1 MACSNCA
8 KTSTTTNCTSGCRD
22 TVNTDCV
29 IYDDVPLAIEDSSV
43 DEGDKRTLTS
53 ILQLIDNCG
62 DTESKIINFNNDG
75 ETDDGTSYTVLAED
89 AGKILLFKQTDDDT
103 DAAIT
108 YTIVLPETEDF
119 INKEIIFK
127 DISKPLDSGTTT
139 LTYQFNLD
147 IQYDWNPV
155 TTSNDFYTLADVTH
169 KVLILKFVKI
179 TPTSYAWIVVSAA
192 GQELDV
198 QALQDDVDDLMAD
211 PDLVEFEDVDLTND
225 WVTHALNVQAQRKG
239 SLISL
244 RGYVKSGDNT
254 ELVFTLPTGYR
265 PPRLLEF
272 TSHTSTGVVVSIVVA
287 TTGGVFVSVFG
298 IASGDPVTDYVTLS
312 NISFHNV

>member
-1 MACSNCA
+1 MKKIKNFLIRLFS
-8 KTSTTTNCTSGCRD
+8 KKPTRHKQLP
-22 TVNTDCV
+22 
-29 IYDDVPLAIEDSSV
+29 VPVHAEPKPQNRFVVYLDGIPSYFVQSCDAPSAFV
-43 DEGDKRTLTS
+43 
-53 ILQLIDNCG
+53 
-62 DTESKIINFNNDG
+62 NNDG

-198 QALQDDVDDLMAD
+198 QTLQDDVDDLMAD
-211 PDLVEFEDVDLTND
+211 PDLVEFEDVDLSNS
-225 WVTHALNVQAQRKG
+225 WVTHALNVQAQKKG

-244 RGYVKSGDNT
+244 RG
-254 ELVFTLPTGYR
+254 
-265 PPRLLEF
+265 
-272 TSHTSTGVVVSIVVA
+272 
-287 TTGGVFVSVFG
+287 
-298 IASGDPVTDYVTLS
+298 
-312 NISFHNV
+312 